1 MTSNADIVVMSSK
14 GQVVVPK
21 GVRNAVDA
29 DIGTQFVV
37 FGSGSTII
45 LRKIEVPS
53 FSQKELEKM
62 VAQSE
67 KKLKQAGFVTEQ
79 SRRNLVEEAIAQTR
93 KR

>member
-1 MTSNADIVVMSSK
+1 MASNADVVVMSSK

-21 GVRNAVDA
+21 GVRNAVEA

-45 LRKIEVPS
+45 LRKIEVPN

-67 KKLKQAGFVTEQ
+67 RKLRQAGFVTEQ